1 MADTIT
7 LKQGEAK
14 KLTLTVTDESNAAVD
29 LSGTTLF
36 LGVKKKKGDPDYAFS
51 KNHSAFDLNQAAQG
65 IVSVFLEDMDTDLTP
80 GPYVGELKV
89 TFPGAAPAT
98 MEKSGDLALTIE
110 RAVTA

>member
-1 MADTIT
+1 MAETIT

-14 KLTLTVTDESNAAVD
+14 KLNLTVTDENNAAVD

-36 LGVKKKKGDPDYAFS
+36 LGVKKKKSDADYAIS
-51 KNHSAFDLNQAAQG
+51 KNHSAFDLIQASQG
-65 IVSVFLEDMDTDLTP
+65 IISVFLGDADTNQTP

-98 MEKSGDLALTIE
+98 VEKSGDLAFSIE
-110 RAVTA
+110 RAVTV

>member
-1 MADTIT
+1 MAETIT

-14 KLTLTVTDESNAAVD
+14 KLDLTVTDENDAAVD

-36 LGVKKKKGDPDYAFS
+36 LGVKKKKSDADYVIF
-51 KNHSAFDLNQAAQG
+51 KNHSAFDLSQAAQG
-65 IVSVFLEDMDTDLTP
+65 IVSVFLGDTDTNQTP

-89 TFPGAAPAT
+89 TFPGAPPAT
-98 MEKSGDLALTIE
+98 VEKSGDLTLSIE